1 MNKQLAYDLIG
12 DVHGQAGKLEALL
25 TSMGYADTAT
35 GWRPPAGRQA
45 VFVGDLIDRGPEQ
58 VRVVQVVRRMVD
70 NGQALV
76 VMGNHELNAI
86 GFVTPRRD
94 GPGFLRN
101 HSAEKRAQHAA
112 FLAQVGEGSA
122 LHHEIVDW
130 FRGLPLCLDLG
141 ALRVVHAWWHEPYIE
156 LVRRRHPGGARIDED
171 FLHAAFTKG
180 TAEWQAVEG
189 IAKGLEVRLP
199 DGVSFHDHA
208 GVRRHDV
215 RMRWWLGP
223 DVTLR
228 DAAILADDQRDQLPA
243 IPMDD
248 AYVGR
253 IVDDVPVF
261 IGHYWMQ
268 GSPVLQ
274 APMVACLD
282 WSAAA
287 DGPLVAYR
295 WDGEQELSDD
305 KWVTAGA

>member
-1 MNKQLAYDLIG
+1 MSKYLAYDLIG
-12 DVHGQAGKLEALL
+12 DIHGQAGKLEALL
-25 TSMGYADTAT
+25 TAMGYTAT
-35 GWRPPAGRQA
+35 AAGWQAPVGRQA

-58 VRVVQVVRRMVD
+58 VRVVEIVRRMVD
-70 NGQALV
+70 RGQALAI
-76 VMGNHELNAI
+76 MGNHELNAI

-94 GPGFLRN
+94 GAGFLRS
-101 HSAEKRAQHAA
+101 HSPEKRAQHAE

-122 LHHEIVDW
+122 LHHDILDW
-130 FRGLPLCLDLG
+130 FRTLPLCLDLG

-156 LVRRRHPGGARIDED
+156 LVQDRHPGGAPIDED

-180 TAEWQAVEG
+180 SDEWRAVEG

-199 DGVSFHDHA
+199 EGVCFHDHA

-228 DAAILADDQRDQLPA
+228 EAAILADDQREQLPA
-243 IPMDD
+243 LSMDES
-248 AYVGR
+248 YVGR
-253 IVDDVPVF
+253 TVEDVPVF

-268 GSPVLQ
+268 GSPVIQ
-274 APMVACLD
+274 APKVACLD

-295 WDGEQELSDD
+295 WDGEEVLSND
-305 KWVTAGA
+305 KWVLATA